1 MKKLLILFVVFF
13 PMMLLAQNYV
23 GVDKCKTCHKKP
35 DQGEQFTIWEKSAH
49 AKAFKTLQGE
59 EAAKIAKEKG
69 LKTAAYEAPECLKC
83 HVTGYDAPAD
93 KKESK
98 FSAEDGVQCESCHG
112 PGSEYK
118 SKKIMQDRKAAIGK
132 GLAAILVSDGT
143 AEKHCK
149 TCHNS
154 ESPTFKDFD
163 FKAKWDKIKHPVP
176 EKK

>member
-118 SKKIMQDRKAAIGK
+118 SKKIMQDRKAATPSDQGK
-132 GLAAILVSDGT
+132 AN
-143 AEKHCK
+143 E
-149 TCHNS
+149 
-154 ESPTFKDFD
+154 
-163 FKAKWDKIKHPVP
+163 
-176 EKK
+176 